1 MKTFMRSLIVLAAC
15 LVAMASARAEEIFL
29 QSEHSGL
36 FVTVVNGTL
45 AANARSVDTA
55 IRLDRIAMEGGRVAF
70 RDPRT
75 GTFVRA
81 GVGPDSFLAT
91 GSPHIRGWET
101 FEITPM
107 GRGKVALRSM
117 QNDRFVRAG
126 VGRRSHLAAASV
138 DPGSW
143 ETFRMINA
151 GTVGQNQAGN
161 QGGNQGSG
169 RPSAQG
175 AGLADIFGNY
185 FITHVAA
192 DNGFLV
198 QLGRQ
203 LASQA
208 RLSVDDGGTVRA
220 SVGCNSM
227 TVRISVREGRVQA
240 RGPGMSTRMMCNQQ
254 GVMAAERQVM
264 QALETARRVVRDRR
278 TVTFM
283 AANGTELLKL
293 QKR

>member
-1 MKTFMRSLIVLAAC
+1 MKTLMRSLIALTVCLA
-15 LVAMASARAEEIFL
+15 AMASAKAEEIFL
-29 QSEHSGL
+29 QSEQSGR
-36 FVTVVNGTL
+36 FVTIVNGTL
-45 AANARSVDTA
+45 AAAARGVDQA
-55 IRLDRIAMEGGRVAF
+55 VRLDRIRMEGGRVAF
-70 RDPRT
+70 RDVRS

-81 GVGPDSFLAT
+81 GVGPGTFLAT

-101 FEITPM
+101 FEVTSM

-117 QNDRFVRAG
+117 QNDKFVRAG
-126 VGRRSHLAAASV
+126 VGRNAHLAATSV
-138 DPGSW
+138 DPGGW

-151 GTVGQNQAGN
+151 GTVGQNP
-161 QGGNQGSG
+161 GGNQGVG
-169 RPSAQG
+169 QPPAQPQG
-175 AGLADIFGNY
+175 ANLADIFGNY
-185 FITHVAA
+185 FITHIAA

-198 QLGRQ
+198 PLGRQ

-227 TVRISVREGRVQA
+227 SVRISVRDGRVQA
-240 RGPGMSTRMMCNQQ
+240 RGPGMSTKMLCNQQ

>member
-1 MKTFMRSLIVLAAC
+1 MKTLMRSLIALAAC
-15 LVAMASARAEEIFL
+15 LAAMASAKAEDIFL

-81 GVGPDSFLAT
+81 GVGPEAFLAT
-91 GSPHIRGWET
+91 GSPRIRGWET

-151 GTVGQNQAGN
+151 GTVGQNQGGN
-161 QGGNQGSG
+161 QGGG
-169 RPSAQG
+169 RPPAQG
-175 AGLADIFGNY
+175 AGLDDIFGNY

-192 DNGFLV
+192 DSGFLV

-227 TVRISVREGRVQA
+227 SVRISVRDGRVQA
-240 RGPGMSTRMMCNQQ
+240 RGPGMSTKMLCNQQ

-283 AANGTELLKL
+283 AANGAELLKL